1 MSLLA
6 LSSLVMS
13 CGSLTY
19 GMLLLATAALGLG
32 FGATIMALNS
42 PQCSR

>member
-6 LSSLVMS
+6 LSRLVMS
-13 CGSLTY
+13 CRSRAY

-32 FGATIMALNS
+32 FGATILALNS
-42 PQCSR
+42 PQCS